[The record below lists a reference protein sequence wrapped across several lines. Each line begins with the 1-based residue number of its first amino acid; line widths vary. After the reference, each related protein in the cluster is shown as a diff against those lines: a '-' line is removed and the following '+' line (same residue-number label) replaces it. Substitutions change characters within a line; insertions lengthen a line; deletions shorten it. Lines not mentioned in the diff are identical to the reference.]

1 MTQFNELLEMTKR
14 AVATVGRLT
23 EDKVKLTALCEQANK
38 NTDDAFES
46 AKKAMAGAKEL
57 MEMLTKVTNEK
68 DRYKSLRDIDAHRIQ
83 IATCSIEALEEEK
96 RDLEEEKRDLDLEN
110 RNLKAELKEINGE

>member
-1 MTQFNELLEMTKR
+1 MTQFNELLEISKQ

-23 EDKVKLTALCEQANK
+23 EDKAKLTALCEQANK

-57 MEMLTKVTNEK
+57 MEMLTKVTNER
-68 DRYKSLRDIDAHRIQ
+68 DRYKALRDIDAHRIK
-83 IATCSIEALEEEK
+83 IATNTIEALEGEN
-96 RDLEEEKRDLDLEN
+96 RDLAR
-110 RNLKAELKEINGE
+110 ELKELKPNWETV

>member
-1 MTQFNELLEMTKR
+1 MTQFHELLEISKQ

-23 EDKVKLTALCEQANK
+23 EDKAKLTALCEQANK

-57 MEMLTKVTNEK
+57 MEMLTKVTNER
-68 DRYKSLRDIDAHRIQ
+68 DRYKALRDIDAHRMMN
-83 IATCSIEALEEEK
+83 ATCSIEALEEEN
-96 RDLEEEKRDLDLEN
+96 RDLERENGDLA
-110 RNLKAELKEINGE
+110 RELKELKPNWETV

>member
-1 MTQFNELLEMTKR
+1 MTKR

-38 NTDDAFES
+38 NTDDAMETTKN
-46 AKKAMAGAKEL
+46 AIARAKEL
-57 MEMLTKVTNEK
+57 MEMLKKITEER
-68 DRYKSLRDIDAHRIQ
+68 DRYKALRDIDAHRIQ

-96 RDLEEEKRDLDLEN
+96 RDLEEENRNLDLEN
-110 RNLKAELKEINGE
+110 RNLKAELKEINEN